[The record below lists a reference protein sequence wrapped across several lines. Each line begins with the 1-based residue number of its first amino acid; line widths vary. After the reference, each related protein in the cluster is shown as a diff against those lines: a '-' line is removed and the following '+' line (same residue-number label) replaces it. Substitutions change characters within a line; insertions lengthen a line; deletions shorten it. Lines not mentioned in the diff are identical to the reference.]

1 MFKIL
6 THRPLWVNI
15 VAALVFTTV
24 LIMVFLGSLDYI
36 TQHGEYE
43 KVPSIVGKNI
53 NEARR
58 ILEAKGFEVEIQDS
72 VYIDTVPKLA
82 VVRQSPEGEATV
94 KVNRTIY
101 LTINRSQP
109 PLVDMPN
116 LVGFSIRNAV
126 MYLENLGLRI
136 GDTTFRPD
144 IAKNAVLEQLY
155 NGSPIKPGT
164 KIYMGS
170 SISFVLGDGIGNTEL
185 NVPDL
190 IGKTYAEAKSFLTSL
205 NINVTIVPDIDVKD
219 TAASF
224 VYRQNPEE
232 YNEPVP
238 GQKFHNKIK
247 AGQSVDIWLSTKPPV
262 KDTTGVKPP
271 PAADNDDQ

>member
-1 MFKIL
+1 MVLTAIIL
-6 THRPLWVNI
+6 
-15 VAALVFTTV
+15 
-24 LIMVFLGSLDYI
+24 MVFLGSLDFI
-36 TQHGEYE
+36 TQHGKYE

-94 KVNRTIY
+94 KINRTIY

-109 PLVDMPN
+109 PLVEMPN
-116 LVGFSIRNAV
+116 LVGFSIRNAE
-126 MYLENLGLRI
+126 MYLENLGLHI

-190 IGKTYAEAKSFLTSL
+190 IGKTYAEAKSYLNSL
-205 NINVTIVPDIDVKD
+205 NLNMTIVPDMDVKD
-219 TAASF
+219 TARSF

-232 YNEPVP
+232 YNEPIA
-238 GQKFHNKIK
+238 GQKFNNKIK
-247 AGQSVDIWLSTKPPV
+247 AGQTIDLWLSTKPPV
-262 KDTTGVKPP
+262 KDTTAVKPP
-271 PAADNDDQ
+271 PADDDDQ

>member
-1 MFKIL
+1 MFKFL
-6 THRPLWVNI
+6 TGRPLWVNI
-15 VAALVFTTV
+15 VAALMLLAV
-24 LIMVFLGSLDYI
+24 LIMLFLGSLDFI
-36 TQHGEYE
+36 TQHGKYE

-58 ILEAKGFEVEIQDS
+58 ILEAKGFEVQIQDS

-82 VVRQSPEGEATV
+82 VIRQSPEGDATV
-94 KVNRTIY
+94 KINRTIY
-101 LTINRSQP
+101 LTINRSMP
-109 PLVDMPN
+109 PLVEMPN
-116 LVGFSIRNAV
+116 LVGFSIRNAE
-126 MYLENLGLRI
+126 MYLQNLGLRM

-155 NGSPIKPGT
+155 NGKPITAGT

-190 IGKTYAEAKSFLTSL
+190 VGKTYLEAKSYLNSL
-205 NINVTIVPDIDVKD
+205 NINMTIVPDMDVKD
-219 TAASF
+219 TASAF

-232 YNEPVP
+232 FNEPIE

-247 AGQSVDIWLSTKPPV
+247 AGQSVDIWLSVKPPV
-262 KDTTGVKPP
+262 KDTTTKKPP
-271 PAADNDDQ
+271 VVDEEGDQ

>member
-1 MFKIL
+1 MFRFL

-15 VAALVFTTV
+15 VASLMLTAILVM
-24 LIMVFLGSLDYI
+24 LFLSSLDFI
-36 TQHGEYE
+36 TQHGAYE
-43 KVPSIVGKNI
+43 KVPSIVGKNV

-58 ILEAKGFEVEIQDS
+58 ILEAKGFGVEIQDS
-72 VYIDTVPKLA
+72 IYIDTVPKLS
-82 VVRQSPEGEATV
+82 VVRQSPEGDATV

-101 LTINRSQP
+101 LTVNRSQP
-109 PLVDMPN
+109 PLVEMPN
-116 LVGFSIRNAV
+116 LVGFSIRNAE
-126 MYLENLGLRI
+126 MYLENLGLHI

-155 NGSPIKPGT
+155 NGAPIKAGT
-164 KIYMGS
+164 KIFMGS

-190 IGKTYAEAKSFLTSL
+190 IGKTYNEAKAYLNSI
-205 NINVTIVPDIDVKD
+205 NINMTIVPDIDVRD
-219 TAASF
+219 TANAF

-232 YNEPVP
+232 YNEPVS

-247 AGQSVDIWLSTKPPV
+247 AGQSVDLWLSTKAPV
-262 KDTTGVKPP
+262 KDTTILKPP
-271 PAADNDDQ
+271 PDGGDDQ

>member
-1 MFKIL
+1 
-6 THRPLWVNI
+6 
-15 VAALVFTTV
+15 
-24 LIMVFLGSLDYI
+24 MVFLGSLDFL
-36 TQHGEYE
+36 TQHGKYE

-94 KVNRTIY
+94 KINRTIY

-109 PLVDMPN
+109 PLVEMPN
-116 LVGFSIRNAV
+116 LVGFSIRNAE
-126 MYLENLGLRI
+126 MYLENLGLHI

-164 KIYMGS
+164 KIFMGS

-190 IGKTYAEAKSFLTSL
+190 IGKTYAEARSYLNSL
-205 NINVTIVPDIDVKD
+205 NLNMTIVPDMDVKD
-219 TAASF
+219 TARSF

-232 YNEPVP
+232 YNEPVS

-247 AGQSVDIWLSTKPPV
+247 AGQTIDLWLSTKPPV
-262 KDTTGVKPP
+262 KDTTTIKPP
-271 PAADNDDQ
+271 VTEDNDDQ